1 MKLPGSSSITLAP
14 RPGFSLA
21 RGSGLPRP
29 PPPDQSSGCSGHSS
43 LQMFASVTT
52 GAYAIFTTSFVVYP
66 HRYMRASRLVSL
78 LLLLQTRG
86 QLTAAEL
93 ADRLEGSE
101 RTIQRD
107 IEALADAG
115 VPVEATR
122 GPAGGYRLAGGYR
135 TKLTGLTGEEAE
147 ALFVGP
153 AAELGLGRV
162 FADARLKV
170 LAALPPELQERA
182 ERSVRLFHLDTRG
195 WFRGEDKTPHL
206 PALADAVWR
215 GRRVAARYREG
226 AKTVRRTLDPLG
238 LVLKAGVWYLA
249 AHRSVGMRVYR
260 VSRFASVRAREEG
273 FERPLGFELA
283 SFWEE
288 WSDRFERERP
298 RFDTRLRL
306 KRVALRYL
314 RPLVHPDG
322 RAAVDAARRG
332 PDLETIDVTIPFENV
347 DFAYRELLTFGSDVE
362 ELDPPELRERIRGA

>member
-1 MKLPGSSSITLAP
+1 
-14 RPGFSLA
+14 
-21 RGSGLPRP
+21 
-29 PPPDQSSGCSGHSS
+29 
-43 LQMFASVTT
+43 
-52 GAYAIFTTSFVVYP
+52 
-66 HRYMRASRLVSL
+66 MRASRLVSL

-93 ADRLEGSE
+93 AERLEVSE

-107 IEALADAG
+107 VEALADAG
-115 VPVEATR
+115 VPVEAVR
-122 GPAGGYRLAGGYR
+122 GPAGGYKLSGGYR

-195 WFRGEDKTPHL
+195 WFKGEDKTPHL

-215 GRRVAARYREG
+215 GRRVSARYREG
-226 AKTVRRTLDPLG
+226 RKTVSRTLEPLG
-238 LVLKAGVWYLA
+238 LVLKAGVWYLV
-249 AHRSVGMRVYR
+249 AHRSAGMRVYR

-273 FERPLGFELA
+273 FERPDEFDLA
-283 SFWEE
+283 EFWDE

-298 RFDTRLRL
+298 SFEARLRL
-306 KRVALRYL
+306 KRAGLRYL

-322 RAAVDAARRG
+322 RVAVDAARNG
-332 PDLETIDVTIPFENV
+332 PELDTIELTVPFERL
-347 DFAYRELLTFGSDVE
+347 DFAFRELLTFGRDVE
-362 ELDPPELRERIRGA
+362 VLDPPELRERIRATAEEVIALYR